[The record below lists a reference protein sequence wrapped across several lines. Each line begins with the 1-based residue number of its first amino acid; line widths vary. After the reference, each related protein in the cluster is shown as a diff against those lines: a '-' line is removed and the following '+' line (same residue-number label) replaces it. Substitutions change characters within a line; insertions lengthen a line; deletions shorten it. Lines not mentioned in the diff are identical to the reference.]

1 MRWEGPQRA
10 ISIMPRM
17 SALAVTTHVRTDLGQ
32 VQVWPGL
39 TWHSWIAQQAI
50 ETLVGATGALGMATL
65 GGVAEAMSSLCQS

>member
-1 MRWEGPQRA
+1 
-10 ISIMPRM
+10 MPRM